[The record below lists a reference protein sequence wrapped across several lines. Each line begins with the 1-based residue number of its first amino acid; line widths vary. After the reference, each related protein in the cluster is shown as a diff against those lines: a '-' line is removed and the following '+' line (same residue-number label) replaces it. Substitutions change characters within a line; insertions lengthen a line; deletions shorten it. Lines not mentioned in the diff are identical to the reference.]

1 MNTKHFLLAYINDS
15 NGWIPRMN
23 DSSAPGFDNGRNDSS
38 RYPVC
43 EICAT
48 DDCRWPFFFKN
59 LLCAREGEK
68 EKKKREKYGWAE
80 DETSESETWR
90 YICLPLTNPAPDK
103 KGWKI
108 IPHLNVDLFLNFSLP
123 IFLNVWKEKDKC
135 YPAGVFHISIDV
147 LVLYHKSGV
156 EMKEEF
162 FIGRGWW
169 QHLSPRY
176 LFGYTYFSI
185 FNDIYRLIFLLF

>member
-1 MNTKHFLLAYINDS
+1 MTAMDGFPEWMILLLRDS
-15 NGWIPRMN
+15 TMAGMIHLGTQFAKSVRQMTVG
-23 DSSAPGFDNGRNDSS
+23 DHSSS
-38 RYPVC
+38 RIFS
-43 EICAT
+43 E
-48 DDCRWPFFFKN
+48 
-59 LLCAREGEK
+59 LERERR
-68 EKKKREKYGWAE
+68 KKKREKYGWAE